1 MKNFEQSSGCA
12 AKTVL
17 DSVHR
22 FCRQSFDMVSEKYM
36 RNLSKHLLSIRLR
49 KLFLSDI

>member
-17 DSVHR
+17 VSAQR
-22 FCRQSFDMVSEKYM
+22 FCRQSFGMVSEK
-36 RNLSKHLLSIRLR
+36 
-49 KLFLSDI
+49 